1 MNQSDAYVLP
11 EARRDNLVTRE
22 IPGELLVYDLESHK
36 AFCLNQMA
44 ASIWKKCSGKRTVA
58 ELLSELQR
66 DLHLTIDERAVWLGL
81 DQLHKA
87 NLLKLPRRRPSQWP
101 QISRR
106 RLVRAGVIAGV
117 VPLVTMIVA
126 PTPQSAATS
135 ITRALC
141 KARTQAVGCGG
152 LTCSDSP
159 GTCQPKGKTSCDC
172 I

>member
-11 EARRDNLVTRE
+11 EARRDDLVTRE
-22 IPGELLVYDLESHK
+22 IPEELLVYDLKRHK

-66 DLHLTIDERAVWLGL
+66 EYRLTIDERAVWLGL

-87 NLLKLPRRRPSQWP
+87 NLLKHPRRRPSQWP

-106 RLVRAGVIAGV
+106 GLVRAGLIAGV

-126 PTPQSAATS
+126 PTPQSAATT
-135 ITRALC
+135 ITRAQC
-141 KARTQAVGCGG
+141 KAKTQIGGCGG
-152 LTCSDSP
+152 LACSDSP
-159 GTCQPKGKTSCDC
+159 GTCQPSGKGKCDC
-172 I
+172 A